1 MKLRTKLL
9 DLAKAVAD
17 AADRDPELASRLSEI
32 FGAATAA
39 PKRPE
44 PAPGRAKNRRPAAV
58 LDPVVVVGEG
68 EDALRSQL
76 SALSLD
82 QLRDV
87 VAEYGMDQGK
97 LVMKWKDPV
106 RIIDRIVEIA
116 VARAQKGHAFRA
128 E

>member
-32 FGAATAA
+32 FGAAPAV

-44 PAPGRAKNRRPAAV
+44 PVPGRAKNRRPAAV

-116 VARAQKGHAFRA
+116 VARAQKGHAFRS

>member
-17 AADRDPELASRLSEI
+17 AADRDPELASRLSDI
-32 FGAATAA
+32 FGATPAA
-39 PKRPE
+39 PKKLE
-44 PAPGRAKNRRPAAV
+44 PTPGRAKNRRPAAV

-68 EDALRSQL
+68 EDVLRGQL

-97 LVMKWKDPV
+97 LVMKWKDTA

-116 VARAQKGHAFRA
+116 LARSQKGHAFRS

>member
-1 MKLRTKLL
+1 MKLRIKLL
-9 DLAKAVAD
+9 DLAKALAD

-32 FGAATAA
+32 FGAAPAA

-44 PAPGRAKNRRPAAV
+44 PVPGRAKNRRPAAV

-106 RIIDRIVEIA
+106 HIIDRIVEIA
-116 VARAQKGHAFRA
+116 VARAQKGHAFRS

>member
-1 MKLRTKLL
+1 MKLRIKLL
-9 DLAKAVAD
+9 DLAKALAD

-32 FGAATAA
+32 FGAAPAA

-44 PAPGRAKNRRPAAV
+44 PVPGRAKNRRPAAV

-116 VARAQKGHAFRA
+116 VARAQKGHAFRS

>member
-1 MKLRTKLL
+1 MKLRTKML
-9 DLAKAVAD
+9 DPAKAVAD
-17 AADRDPELASRLSEI
+17 AADRAPELASRLSEI
-32 FGAATAA
+32 FGAAVGI

-44 PAPGRAKNRRPAAV
+44 PVAGRAKNRRPAAA

-68 EDALRSQL
+68 EDALRGQL

-116 VARAQKGHAFRA
+116 ASRAQKGHAFRS

>member
-17 AADRDPELASRLSEI
+17 AADRDPELASRLTEI
-32 FGAATAA
+32 FGAAPAA

-44 PAPGRAKNRRPAAV
+44 PVPGRAKNRRPAAL

-68 EDALRSQL
+68 EDALRNQL
-76 SALSLD
+76 AALSLD

-116 VARAQKGHAFRA
+116 IARAQKGHAFRS

>member
-17 AADRDPELASRLSEI
+17 AANRDPELASRLSEI
-32 FGAATAA
+32 FGAAPAA

-44 PAPGRAKNRRPAAV
+44 PVPGRAKNRRPAAV
-58 LDPVVVVGEG
+58 LDPVVVVVDGEQ
-68 EDALRSQL
+68 ALRGQL
-76 SALSLD
+76 SALSLE

-97 LVMKWKDPV
+97 LVMKWKDPARV
-106 RIIDRIVEIA
+106 VDRIVEIA
-116 VARAQKGHAFRA
+116 TARAHKGHAFRS

>member
-32 FGAATAA
+32 FGAAPVA
-39 PKRPE
+39 PKKPE
-44 PAPGRAKNRRPAAV
+44 PIPGRAKNRRPAAV
-58 LDPVVVVGEG
+58 LDPVMVVGEG

-76 SALSLD
+76 LALTLD

-116 VARAQKGHAFRA
+116 VARAQKGHAFRS

>member
-9 DLAKAVAD
+9 DLAKAMAD
-17 AADRDPELASRLSEI
+17 AADRDPELASRLTEI
-32 FGAATAA
+32 LGAAPAA
-39 PKRPE
+39 PKKPE
-44 PAPGRAKNRRPAAV
+44 LVPGRAKNRRPEAV

-68 EDALRSQL
+68 EDALRGQL

-116 VARAQKGHAFRA
+116 ASRAQKGHAFRS

>member
-17 AADRDPELASRLSEI
+17 AADRDPELADRLSEI
-32 FGAATAA
+32 FGAAPAT
-39 PKRPE
+39 PKKPE
-44 PAPGRAKNRRPAAV
+44 PALRRAKNRRPAAV
-58 LDPVVVVGEG
+58 LDPVTVAGDGEH
-68 EDALRSQL
+68 ALRGQL
-76 SALSLD
+76 STLSLD

-97 LVMKWKDPV
+97 LVMKWKDPA

-116 VARAQKGHAFRA
+116 VNRAQKGHAFRSD
-128 E
+128 

>member
-1 MKLRTKLL
+1 MKLRTKLF

-32 FGAATAA
+32 FGAAPAA

-44 PAPGRAKNRRPAAV
+44 PVPGRAKNRRPAAV

-68 EDALRSQL
+68 EDVLRSRL

-106 RIIDRIVEIA
+106 RVMDRIVEIA
-116 VARAQKGHAFRA
+116 LARAQKGHAFRS

>member
-17 AADRDPELASRLSEI
+17 AADRDPELASRLTEI
-32 FGAATAA
+32 FGAPPAA
-39 PKRPE
+39 PKKPE
-44 PAPGRAKNRRPAAV
+44 PVPGRAKNRRPAAL

-68 EDALRSQL
+68 EDALRNRL
-76 SALSLD
+76 ATLSLD

-106 RIIDRIVEIA
+106 RVIDRIVEIA

>member
-32 FGAATAA
+32 FGAAPAV
-39 PKRPE
+39 PKRLE
-44 PAPGRAKNRRPAAV
+44 PVPGRAKNRRPAAV

-116 VARAQKGHAFRA
+116 VARAQKGHAFRS

>member
-17 AADRDPELASRLSEI
+17 AADRDPELASRLTEI
-32 FGAATAA
+32 FGAPTAA
-39 PKRPE
+39 AKKPE
-44 PAPGRAKNRRPAAV
+44 PVPGRAKNRRPAAL

-97 LVMKWKDPV
+97 LVMKWKDPL

>member
-1 MKLRTKLL
+1 MKFRTKLL

-17 AADRDPELASRLSEI
+17 AAERDRELANRLADI
-32 FGAATAA
+32 FGAAPAI

-44 PAPGRAKNRRPAAV
+44 PAAGRAKNRRPAAA
-58 LDPVVVVGEG
+58 LDPVAVVGEG
-68 EDALRSQL
+68 EDALRDRL

-97 LVMKWKDPV
+97 LVMKWKDPARV
-106 RIIDRIVEIA
+106 MDRIVDIA
-116 VARAQKGHAFRA
+116 LARAQKGHAFRS

>member
-17 AADRDPELASRLSEI
+17 AADRDPALASRLTEI
-32 FGAATAA
+32 FGAAPAA

-58 LDPVVVVGEG
+58 LDPVALVADGEP
-68 EDALRSQL
+68 ALRDRLAS
-76 SALSLD
+76 LSLD
-82 QLRDV
+82 QLLDV
-87 VAEYGMDQGK
+87 VAEFGMDPGK

-106 RIIDRIVEIA
+106 RVIDRIVEIA
-116 VARAQKGHAFRA
+116 LGRAQKGHAFRS